1 MKNFVMRLVRG
12 VLRLLGGSAFA
23 SHAVSPLVLSK
34 SFVVQK
40 IFRINSHVPWPVHW
54 TSRVMAPH
62 KIDPGNR
69 FPGLSNGCHID
80 GRNGIVFG
88 ENVWV
93 GPRVTIVSMNHDS
106 NDYSKYL
113 PAEPIVIKKNS
124 WLASNA
130 VILPGVTLGEHTLVA
145 AGAVVTKS
153 FPEGDQVLAG
163 SPARVIKKLSRY
175 AGV

>member
-1 MKNFVMRLVRG
+1 MDIIRAILGKLAGRGFGSKLLPLHALVRQ
-12 VLRLLGGSAFA
+12 AI
-23 SHAVSPLVLSK
+23 
-34 SFVVQK
+34 VQK
-40 IFRINSHVPWPVHW
+40 IFRFNGKASWPVHW

-106 NDYSKYL
+106 SDYTKYL

-145 AGAVVTKS
+145 AGAIVTKS

-163 SPARVIKKLSRY
+163 SPARVVKKLSPY
-175 AGV
+175 TGG